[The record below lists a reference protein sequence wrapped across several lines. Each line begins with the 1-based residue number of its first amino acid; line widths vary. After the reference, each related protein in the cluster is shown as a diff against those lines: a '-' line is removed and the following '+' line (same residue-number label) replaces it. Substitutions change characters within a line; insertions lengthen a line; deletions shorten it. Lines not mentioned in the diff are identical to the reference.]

1 MNLKLRLTITQFL
14 QFFIWGSWLISFG
27 KYMSS
32 LNMGDYIGTLFAT
45 AGIASFIMPAIVGII
60 ADRWINSERLLGIL
74 HLLGAGCLFIA
85 SLAASGTETFLA
97 SEASK
102 IMEAD
107 ELKKVIGTEFNSL
120 YICMFFNALVFMP
133 TIGLSYSVCYSVMA
147 KNKMNTVKDFPPIRV
162 WGTVGFIIAMWIVD
176 IAGWGTSSNQL
187 LMASCAALFLGMY
200 SFTLP
205 PSPPAKAKKG
215 SSLIAT
221 LGLDALVLLKE
232 KKMAVFFLFAV
243 LLGVCLQI
251 TNSYGST
258 FIGSFAFDFPD
269 SFAIKYNNIFLSIS
283 QIAEAL
289 FILAIPFFMRKF
301 GIKTV
306 MLMSFG
312 AWILRFGLFGIGDAG
327 NGLIWLTASMIIYGM
342 AFDFFNISGSLFIE
356 KETPSKFR
364 ASAQGML
371 MMVTNGL
378 GAIIGNYGAQ
388 TVINRYTTETAGVKT
403 TDWTS
408 CWFIFAAYALVIGI
422 LFAIFFNYKRQPE
435 KQKI

>member
-14 QFFIWGSWLISFG
+14 EFFIWGSWLISFG
-27 KYMSS
+27 KYMTS
-32 LNMGDYIGTLFAT
+32 LDMKDDIGTLFAT

-60 ADRWINSERLLGIL
+60 ADRWINAERLLGIL
-74 HLLGAGCLFIA
+74 HLLGAGCLF
-85 SLAASGTETFLA
+85 LA
-97 SEASK
+97 SSVK
-102 IMEAD
+102 D
-107 ELKKVIGTEFNSL
+107 FDSL
-120 YICMFFNALVFMP
+120 YTYMFLNALVFMP

-147 KNKMNTVKDFPPIRV
+147 KNKMDTIKDFPPIRV
-162 WGTVGFIIAMWIVD
+162 WGTVGFIIAMWIVNL
-176 IAGWGTSSNQL
+176 AGWETSSNQL
-187 LMASCAALFLGMY
+187 LMASCAALFLGLY

-205 PSPPAKAKKG
+205 PSPPTKATKG
-215 SSLIAT
+215 SSLIST

-243 LLGVCLQI
+243 LLGICLQI

-258 FIGSFAFDFPD
+258 FLDSFSGAFPGSFAV
-269 SFAIKYNNIFLSIS
+269 KYNNIFLSIS
-283 QIAEAL
+283 QISEAL

-306 MLMSFG
+306 MLLSFA
-312 AWILRFGLFGIGDAG
+312 AWILRFGLFGAGDPG
-327 NGLIWLTASMIIYGM
+327 SGMIWLTLSMIIYGM

-356 KETPSKFR
+356 QETPSKFR
-364 ASAQGML
+364 ASAQGIL

-388 TVINRYTTETAGVKT
+388 AVINNYTVDKI
-403 TDWTS
+403 TDWKP

-422 LFAIFFNYKRQPE
+422 LFAIFFKN
-435 KQKI
+435 KQKTENQTI